1 MKILFW
7 AVDCQKDFLNKD
19 GKLYVE
25 GAESI
30 KPNLKKLTD
39 LAVNYNLTVVNTLD
53 WHDANDEELSDNPD
67 FINTFPQH
75 CMANKKGSELIE
87 ETTPIDGLFSFYE
100 NKRNVSI
107 KKNKF
112 DVFTG
117 NLNTDN
123 ILEALNPDLII
134 IYGVATNVCVNF
146 AVLGLV
152 ARGYKV
158 VVVKDAIKE
167 LPQID
172 VNAVYEGW
180 EGEGVIFET
189 TDNIENAF
197 CIKE

>member
-1 MKILFW
+1 MKILFC

-30 KPNLKKLTD
+30 KPNLEKLTSM
-39 LAVNYNLTVVNTLD
+39 AENHGITVVNTMD
-53 WHDANDEELSDNPD
+53 CHDPNDEELSFNPD

-75 CMANKKGSELIE
+75 CMRGTTGEQFIE
-87 ETTPIDGLFSFYE
+87 ETFP
-100 NKRNVSI
+100 VSNNIII

-117 NLNTDN
+117 NLDTDN
-123 ILEALNPDLII
+123 ILKELNPDTVVV
-134 IYGVATNVCVNF
+134 YGVATNVCVNF

-167 LPQID
+167 LPQLD
-172 VNAVYEGW
+172 VNAVYESW
-180 EGEGVIFET
+180 ENAGVIFET
-189 TDNIENAF
+189 TANIE
-197 CIKE
+197 KKL